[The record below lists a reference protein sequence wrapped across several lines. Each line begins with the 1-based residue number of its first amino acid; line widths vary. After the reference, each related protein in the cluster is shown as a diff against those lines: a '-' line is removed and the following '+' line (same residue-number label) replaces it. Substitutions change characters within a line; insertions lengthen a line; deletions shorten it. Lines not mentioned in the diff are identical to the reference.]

1 MGVRVGGVHM
11 VKYFSLAFVLAIGLL
26 VSGCYTDFGPVE
38 LASEPVTRSYVATRV
53 QPGDRIKVT
62 IYGEDNLN
70 GVYDIDPSGNVSL
83 PLAGTLRAAGRT
95 KADLQ
100 REITAKYKS
109 DYLQNPKVT
118 VDVVNFRPF
127 YVMGEVEHPGEY
139 AYKSDLNVLSATTLA
154 GGLTYRASRST
165 VLIRHPG
172 EPIWTE
178 YALAPTVMIGPGDLI
193 RIPER
198 YF

>member
-1 MGVRVGGVHM
+1 MIR
-11 VKYFSLAFVLAIGLL
+11 YLSWAFALATGLL
-26 VSGCYTDFGPVE
+26 VSGCYTDYGPVA
-38 LASEPVTRSYVATRV
+38 LAPEPVMRPYVATHL

-62 IYGEDNLN
+62 VYGEENLN

-83 PLAGTLRAAGRT
+83 PLAGTVRATGRT
-95 KADLQ
+95 KTELQ

-127 YVMGEVEHPGEY
+127 YVMGEVRNPGEY
-139 AYKSDLNVLSATTLA
+139 AYRGDLDVLSATTMA
-154 GGLTYRASRST
+154 GGLTYRADRST
-165 VLIRHPG
+165 VLIKHPG
-172 EPIWTE
+172 EPNWTE
-178 YALAPTVMIGPGDLI
+178 YALAPTVIIGPGDLI

>member
-1 MGVRVGGVHM
+1 M
-11 VKYFSLAFVLAIGLL
+11 VKYFSLAFVLAVGLL

-38 LASEPVTRSYVATRV
+38 LASEPVIRPYVATRL

-62 IYGEDNLN
+62 VYGEDNLN
-70 GVYDIDPSGNVSL
+70 GVYDIDPAGNVSL
-83 PLAGTLRAAGRT
+83 PLAGTLRASGHT

-100 REITAKYKS
+100 RQITAKYKS

-118 VDVVNFRPF
+118 VDVVAFRPF
-127 YVMGEVEHPGEY
+127 FVMGEVEHPGEFPY
-139 AYKSDLNVLSATTLA
+139 RSDLNVLSATTVA

-165 VLIRHPG
+165 VLIKHPG
-172 EPIWTE
+172 EQIWTE

>member
-1 MGVRVGGVHM
+1 M
-11 VKYFSLAFVLAIGLL
+11 VKYFSLAFVFAVGLL

-38 LASEPVTRSYVATRV
+38 LASEPVIRPYVVTQL

-62 IYGEDNLN
+62 VYGEDNLN
-70 GVYDIDPSGNVSL
+70 GVYDIDPAGNVSL

-100 REITAKYKS
+100 RQITAKYKS
-109 DYLQNPKVT
+109 DYLQAPKVT
-118 VDVVNFRPF
+118 VDVVAFRPF
-127 YVMGEVEHPGEY
+127 YVMGEVEHPGEF
-139 AYKSDLNVLSATTLA
+139 AYRSDLNVLSATTLA

-165 VLIRHPG
+165 VLIKHPG
-172 EPIWTE
+172 EQNWTE
-178 YALAPTVMIGPGDLI
+178 YAMAPTVVIGPGDLI

>member
-1 MGVRVGGVHM
+1 M
-11 VKYFSLAFVLAIGLL
+11 VKYFSLAFVFAVGLL

-38 LASEPVTRSYVATRV
+38 LASEPVIHPYVATRL
-53 QPGDRIKVT
+53 QPGDRIKITV
-62 IYGEDNLN
+62 YGEDNLN

-109 DYLQNPKVT
+109 GYLQDPKVT
-118 VDVVNFRPF
+118 VDIVTFRPF
-127 YVMGEVEHPGEY
+127 IVMGEVNHPGEFPY
-139 AYKSDLNVLSATTLA
+139 RSDLNVVGAVTIA

-165 VLIRHPG
+165 VLIKHSG
-172 EPIWTE
+172 DKIWTE
-178 YALAPTVMIGPGDLI
+178 YALRPTVIVAPGDLI
-193 RIPER
+193 RVLER

>member
-1 MGVRVGGVHM
+1 LGVRVGGVHM
-11 VKYFSLAFVLAIGLL
+11 VKYFSLAFVFAVGLL

-38 LASEPVTRSYVATRV
+38 LASEPVIRPYVATRL

-62 IYGEDNLN
+62 VYGEDNLN
-70 GVYDIDPSGNVSL
+70 GVYDIDPAGNVSL
-83 PLAGTLRAAGRT
+83 PLAGTLRASGHT

-100 REITAKYKS
+100 RQITAKYKS

-118 VDVVNFRPF
+118 VDVVAFRPF
-127 YVMGEVEHPGEY
+127 YVMGEVEHPGEF
-139 AYKSDLNVLSATTLA
+139 AYRSDLNVLSATTLA

-165 VLIRHPG
+165 VLIKHPG
-172 EPIWTE
+172 EEIWTE
-178 YALAPTVMIGPGDLI
+178 YAMAPTVMIGPGDLI
-193 RIPER
+193 RIPAR

>member
-1 MGVRVGGVHM
+1 MGVRMGGVHM
-11 VKYFSLAFVLAIGLL
+11 VKYFSLAFVFAVGLL

-38 LASEPVTRSYVATRV
+38 LASEPVIRPYVATRL

-62 IYGEDNLN
+62 VYGEDNLN
-70 GVYDIDPSGNVSL
+70 GVYDIDPAGNVSL

-100 REITAKYKS
+100 RQITAKYKS
-109 DYLQNPKVT
+109 DYLQAPKVT
-118 VDVVNFRPF
+118 VDVVALRPF
-127 YVMGEVEHPGEY
+127 YVMGEVEHPGEF
-139 AYKSDLNVLSATTLA
+139 AYRSDLNVLSATTIA

-165 VLIRHPG
+165 VLIKHPG
-172 EPIWTE
+172 EQIWTE
-178 YALAPTVMIGPGDLI
+178 YAMAPTVVIGPGDLI

>member
-1 MGVRVGGVHM
+1 MI
-11 VKYFSLAFVLAIGLL
+11 KYFSLALVFAVGLL

-38 LASEPVTRSYVATRV
+38 LASEPVTRPYVASRL

-62 IYGEDNLN
+62 VYGEDNLN

-83 PLAGTLRAAGRT
+83 ALAGTIKAAGHT
-95 KADLQ
+95 KLELQ
-100 REITAKYKS
+100 RAITAKYKS
-109 DYLQNPKVT
+109 DYLQDPKVT
-118 VDVVNFRPF
+118 VDVVAFRPF
-127 YVMGEVEHPGEY
+127 SIMGEVTTPGTY
-139 AYKSDLNVLSATTLA
+139 PYRSDLDVLSAATMA

-165 VLIRHPG
+165 VLIRHSG
-172 EPIWTE
+172 ENVWTE
-178 YALAPTVMIGPGDLI
+178 YALGLPVMVAPGDLI

>member
-1 MGVRVGGVHM
+1 M
-11 VKYFSLAFVLAIGLL
+11 VKFFSLAFVFAVGLL

-38 LASEPVTRSYVATRV
+38 LASEPVTRPYVATRL

-62 IYGEDNLN
+62 VYGEDNLN

-83 PLAGTLRAAGRT
+83 ALAGTLRAAGRT
-95 KADLQ
+95 KAELQ
-100 REITAKYKS
+100 RDITAKYKS
-109 DYLQNPKVT
+109 DYLQDPKVT
-118 VDVVNFRPF
+118 VDVVAFRPF
-127 YVMGEVEHPGEY
+127 YVMGEVEHPGEF
-139 AYKSDLNVLSATTLA
+139 AYRSDLDVLSATTLA

-165 VLIRHPG
+165 VLIKRPG
-172 EPIWTE
+172 DKIWAE
-178 YALAPTVMIGPGDLI
+178 YALGPTVMVGPGDLI

>member
-1 MGVRVGGVHM
+1 MRVGGVHM
-11 VKYFSLAFVLAIGLL
+11 VKYFSLAFVFAVGLL

-38 LASEPVTRSYVATRV
+38 LASEPVIHPYVATRL

-62 IYGEDNLN
+62 VYGEDNLN

-83 PLAGTLRAAGRT
+83 PLAGTIRAAGRS
-95 KADLQ
+95 KAELQ
-100 REITAKYKS
+100 RDITAKYKS

-118 VDVVNFRPF
+118 VDVVAFRPF
-127 YVMGEVEHPGEY
+127 FVMGEVEHPGEFPY
-139 AYKSDLNVLSATTLA
+139 RSDLNVLSATTLA

-165 VLIRHPG
+165 VLIKHPG
-172 EPIWTE
+172 EQNWTE
-178 YALAPTVMIGPGDLI
+178 YAMAPTVVIGPGDLI
-193 RIPER
+193 RVPER

>member
-1 MGVRVGGVHM
+1 MRVGGVHM
-11 VKYFSLAFVLAIGLL
+11 VKYFSLAFVFAVGLL

-38 LASEPVTRSYVATRV
+38 LASEPVIHPYVATRL
-53 QPGDRIKVT
+53 QPGDRIKITV
-62 IYGEDNLN
+62 YGEDNLN

-100 REITAKYKS
+100 RQITAKYKS

-118 VDVVNFRPF
+118 VDVVAFRPF
-127 YVMGEVEHPGEY
+127 FVMGEVEHPGEF
-139 AYKSDLNVLSATTLA
+139 AYRSDLNVLSATTLA

-165 VLIRHPG
+165 VLIKHPG
-172 EPIWTE
+172 EQNWTE
-178 YALAPTVMIGPGDLI
+178 YAMAPTVVIGPGDLI

>member
-1 MGVRVGGVHM
+1 MF
-11 VKYFSLAFVLAIGLL
+11 KYLSCGFALAMGLL
-26 VSGCYTDFGPVE
+26 VSGCYTDFGPVVV
-38 LASEPVTRSYVATRV
+38 APEPVVRPYVATRL

-62 IYGEDNLN
+62 VYGEDSLN

-83 PLAGTLRAAGRT
+83 ALAGTIKAAGRT
-95 KADLQ
+95 KSELQ
-100 REITAKYKS
+100 RDIMAKYKS
-109 DYLQNPKVT
+109 DYLQDPKVT
-118 VDVVNFRPF
+118 IDVVAFRPF
-127 YVMGEVEHPGEY
+127 YIMGEVTTPGSY
-139 AYKSDLNVLSATTLA
+139 PYRSDLDVLSATTLA

-172 EPIWTE
+172 EENWTE
-178 YALAPTVMIGPGDLI
+178 YALAPTVMVGPGDLI